1 MKVKISTLKFSP
13 YWFGNNFFL
22 FAENDGDDG
31 FESLQQV
38 LGLSIYGGGGGGG
51 VHQFIWLID

>member
-1 MKVKISTLKFSP
+1 LETTS
-13 YWFGNNFFL
+13 FF

-38 LGLSIYGGGGGGG
+38 LGLSMVMVVYTSS
-51 VHQFIWLID
+51 FD